1 MALNY
6 MSLFPGFGVNE
17 LRDRRG
23 RRWAELVDTL
33 SELPS
38 TDPRVMAFSLTLRR
52 LSRHLGPGH
61 HLCDDP
67 LCAVCASRIVANY
80 EGEESDLLAMY
91 QGNLR
96 AIERCLETRS
106 IRDRILRK
114 VEAIA

>member
-17 LRDRRG
+17 LRNQRG

-38 TDPRVMAFSLTLRR
+38 TDPGVMAFSLTMRR
-52 LSRHLGPGH
+52 LSRHLGPGY

-80 EGEESDLLAMY
+80 EGEEDELLAMY
-91 QGNLR
+91 QDNLR
-96 AIERCLETRS
+96 AIERRLKTRS
-106 IRDRILRK
+106 IRDLVLRK
-114 VEAIA
+114 VGAVA

>member
-17 LRDRRG
+17 LRNRRG

-33 SELPS
+33 SELPG
-38 TDPRVMAFSLTLRR
+38 TDSRVMAFSLTMRR

-61 HLCDDP
+61 HL
-67 LCAVCASRIVANY
+67 
-80 EGEESDLLAMY
+80 LAMY
-91 QGNLR
+91 QDNLR
-96 AIERCLETRS
+96 AIERCLKTRS
-106 IRDRILRK
+106 IRDRILQK